1 MKGGRLGPKNRFF
14 RPVVRASSSGE
25 CDAPGEDGV
34 WTDQN
39 RSVETALVSPTI
51 ASLRGYATTASLR
64 GYVSLSSHKPLVWK
78 ATKSARNDEGESP
91 EETHGRAF
99 FPWRHWGRSGKPG
112 QVPRKVIPGLPQSV
126 SSTVIY
132 LDPPRGVQWTTPHYL

>member
-64 GYVSLSSHKPLVWK
+64 GYVSLRPTNRLFGRQPNLPGTMKGSPLK
-78 ATKSARNDEGESP
+78 RPMAEPFSPGDTGDDRASLDKSP
-91 EETHGRAF
+91 ER
-99 FPWRHWGRSGKPG
+99 
-112 QVPRKVIPGLPQSV
+112 
-126 SSTVIY
+126 
-132 LDPPRGVQWTTPHYL
+132 